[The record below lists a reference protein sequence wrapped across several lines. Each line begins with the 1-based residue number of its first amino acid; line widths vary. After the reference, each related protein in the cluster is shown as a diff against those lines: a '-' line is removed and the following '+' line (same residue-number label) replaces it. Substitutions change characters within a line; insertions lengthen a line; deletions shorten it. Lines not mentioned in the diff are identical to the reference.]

1 MTGTENAGGAADA
14 LAIRAMAQDWVVER
28 RAGSNWSDAQQ
39 EKLDQWL
46 AQSPAHLIA
55 YWRME
60 AAWESAQRL
69 AAVDAPMRQISQG
82 GRSASRSH
90 WGKFAAGIALVAAL
104 AVAGVTQFGA
114 PEQKVYATPVGGQM
128 TIKLADGSE
137 IQLNT
142 NSRLRLSPDRSRRQ
156 ATLEKGEAYFAIK
169 HDAKHPFELTAAG
182 HLVTDLG
189 TKFSVQTTDGKLEVA
204 LIEGMAKI
212 ESLRAPAKSTTAIL
226 RPGDVALATATTL
239 SLKATPL
246 VLLQEQLSW
255 RQGILT
261 FKNVTLAEAAATF
274 NRYNDTQI
282 VIADPS
288 VGKLTLY
295 GTFPTGGVTAFA
307 DAAQAYFNLRVKNR
321 KGEIVISR

>member
-1 MTGTENAGGAADA
+1 MTGLGNAAGETDA
-14 LAIRAMAQDWVVER
+14 LAIRSMAQDWVVQR
-28 RAGSNWSDAQQ
+28 CAGSDWSDERQK
-39 EKLDQWL
+39 ELDRWL

-60 AAWESAQRL
+60 AAWDSAQRL
-69 AAVDAPMRQISQG
+69 AAVDEPMRLL
-82 GRSASRSH
+82 SRRRQPAFRIH
-90 WGKFAAGIALVAAL
+90 LGKIAAAVALVAAL
-104 AVAGVTQFGA
+104 GAAALTQFREPA
-114 PEQKVYATPVGGQM
+114 EKVYATPIGGQM

-142 NSRLRLSPDRSRRQ
+142 NSRLRLSPDQTRRQ
-156 ATLEKGEAYFAIK
+156 ATLERGEAYFIIK
-169 HDAKHPFELTAAG
+169 HDAQRPFELTAAG

-189 TKFSVQTTDGKLEVA
+189 TKFSVQTENGKLEVA

-212 ESLRAPAKSTTAIL
+212 ESLHSPAKSTTAIL

-239 SLKATPL
+239 SLKAKPIAR
-246 VLLQEQLSW
+246 LQEQLSW

-282 VIADPS
+282 VIADSS

-295 GTFPTGGVTAFA
+295 GTFPTGGVSAFA
-307 DAAQAYFNLRVKNR
+307 DAAQAYFDLRVRNR
-321 KGEIVISR
+321 KSEIVISR